1 MGAKNSLPIEAV
13 DGFSPEEVSRLE
25 KRFRKLD
32 SDGNNALSVAE
43 FLQMPELRDN
53 PIVQRVVQVFDADHN
68 GELDFA
74 EFVKVF
80 DADHNG
86 ELDFAEFVK
95 GLAMFTM
102 KNVER
107 ERKLRFLFDI
117 YDIDGDGLICN
128 SELYKVLKM
137 MVGSNLKEDQLQQIV
152 DKTILQ
158 LDKDSDGMINYQEF
172 CDIVG
177 QGVGEKDEEDVTTA
191 LTIDVPKV

>member
-1 MGAKNSLPIEAV
+1 VCHSKLDVHAIQAVKMGAKNSLPIEAV

-53 PIVQRVVQVFDADHN
+53 PIVQRVVQVFDADHS
-68 GELDFA
+68 
-74 EFVKVF
+74 
-80 DADHNG
+80 G

-137 MVGSNLKEDQLQQIV
+137 MVGSNLKEEQLQQIV